1 MNTKQLYTKIS
12 KAKFEGIVAEQYQA
26 LSCRAYTEEEVRL
39 TLYYDRHTN
48 KHIGT
53 WHKGGAWV
61 YANTLN

>member
-1 MNTKQLYTKIS
+1 MRQEFSKIS
-12 KAKFEGIVAEQYQA
+12 TAKFEGIVSGQYQA

-53 WHKGGAWV
+53 WHKGGAWLTE
-61 YANTLN
+61 ASQ

>member
-1 MNTKQLYTKIS
+1 MRQEFSKITKS
-12 KAKFEGIVAEQYQA
+12 KFEGIVSGQYQA

-53 WHKGGAWV
+53 WHKGGAWLTE
-61 YANTLN
+61 ASQ